1 MTLAQK
7 FQELEAQVARLTG
20 ELSAARADLAAA
32 AERHD
37 AAMAAAEAE
46 AQGRMD
52 AALAERDSAHAAAM
66 EAQAQAHAAALAE
79 AQAQAEEAGR
89 LAAAHARKLAD
100 PAYADASIA
109 GQAPVEQDAAAE
121 AGGSLWEQYAAIKDP
136 AERSRFYAEHEKE
149 MDF

>member
-1 MTLAQK
+1 MLYEVITPQFSFVDDSNLATTGGGDLIR
-7 FQELEAQVARLTG
+7 FFRDDGDEGAPGAIARLR
-20 ELSAARADLAAA
+20 LFDR
-32 AERHD
+32 
-37 AAMAAAEAE
+37 
-46 AQGRMD
+46 
-52 AALAERDSAHAAAM
+52 
-66 EAQAQAHAAALAE
+66 ALAE

-109 GQAPVEQDAAAE
+109 GQAPVAQDAAAE